1 MRPTLRWVFIRP
13 RHSSPYYD
21 PEIQEPLGLEY
32 LGAARRDRGD
42 AVLIMDAL
50 LDGADE
56 IRLARRALAFV
67 PDAIGFSVMNALE
80 LPSVRAVYDV
90 IRQGLAGREIGWL
103 AGGNFISHEPEQAL
117 ASLPPDFYLVRFE
130 GENALERL
138 AEVWSRPMPCAAER
152 RPLPERVLCGAPVAE
167 PDSLPLP
174 LRPFAD
180 QITSARAAF
189 NLQGSRGC
197 LGACRYC
204 SSPQARTIQH
214 SRWRGR
220 SMAQIAAEIDT
231 LNRVHGACA
240 FNFIDEDFLGPNP
253 LALHRAREFAA
264 ALKQRKLRISFSI
277 QVRPDSLNPEIIDHL
292 ADVGLSYVFI
302 GIESDDPQDFKR
314 WGRPWIGPPWE
325 LVTHIRRRGVEVGA
339 GVLLFH
345 PHANFRGVRRFAEQ
359 LQRHGLLN
367 YRTAINRM
375 DAMPGSAFHQTG
387 ITTGALAPV
396 AGPQRLAFR
405 ERGMERFYQALTAAL
420 SPLGPTAMH
429 AVCCLPPAVAAAR
442 LTAAR
447 RDVYEALK
455 QILGKVDNAVAR
467 TFFPLLDAQACGANA
482 VADVD
487 ALRKENLQLSL
498 DAAHCLA
505 ALNLVSSFDLLREAI
520 RMDAG
525 L

>member
-1 MRPTLRWVFIRP
+1 MRSALRWVFIRP

-21 PEIQEPLGLEY
+21 PEIQEPLGLAY
-32 LGAARRDRGD
+32 LGAVRRDRGD

-50 LDGADE
+50 LDAADE
-56 IRLARRALAFV
+56 TRLARRALAFA
-67 PDAIGFSVMNALE
+67 PDAIGFSIMSALE
-80 LPSVRAVYDV
+80 LPSVHAVYDA
-90 IRQGLAGREIGWL
+90 IQQGLAGRDVGWL
-103 AGGNFISHEPEQAL
+103 AGGNFISHEPGQAL
-117 ASLPPDFYLVRFE
+117 ASLPPEFYLVRFE
-130 GENALERL
+130 GENALDRL
-138 AEVWSRPMPCAAER
+138 AEGWSTPATGTADH

-174 LRPFAD
+174 LRPFAE
-180 QITSARAAF
+180 QIISARAAF

-220 SMAQIAAEIDT
+220 SMTHVAAEIDT

-253 LALHRAREFAA
+253 LALGRAREFAA

-277 QVRPDSLNPEIIDHL
+277 QVRPDSLSPEIIDCL

-302 GIESDDPQDFKR
+302 GIESDDPLDFKR
-314 WGRPWIGPPWE
+314 WGRPWTGPPWE
-325 LVTHIRRRGVEVGA
+325 LVTHLRYRGVEVGA

-345 PHANFRGVRRFAEQ
+345 PHASFRGVRRFADQ

-375 DAMPGSAFHQTG
+375 DAMPGSAFHRKG

-396 AGPQRLAFR
+396 AGPQRLSFH
-405 ERGMERFYQALTAAL
+405 EQGMEHFFQALTAAL

-442 LTAAR
+442 LSADR
-447 RDVYEALK
+447 RDVYVALR
-455 QILGKVDNAVAR
+455 QILGKVDDAVAR
-467 TFFPLLDAQACGANA
+467 TLFPLLDAHACGADA
-482 VADVD
+482 AADVEV
-487 ALRKENLQLSL
+487 LRQENLQLSL
-498 DAAHCLA
+498 DAARCLA
-505 ALNLVSSFDLLREAI
+505 ALDLVSSFEQLREAI